1 MDLPYD
7 PLGHMRKIIEQSSA
21 YEQAKKHIETMD
33 PLYHYKKTMGKT
45 AYSAT
50 EEFKSLLKYEREY
63 KQYSEAERI
72 TDRLRKDYEAY
83 QSKPSS
89 LIDAVTANE
98 WRWVESVRRALKPF
112 DPVSDLLDAAA
123 STSALRKYEHL
134 QLDNSLDIL
143 TRTFARP
150 SIADRA
156 SDDWSHLQRI
166 FRTVEELQAER
177 NDWASG
183 GGELTPVEN
192 VDGGSE
198 IVASAVPSNAS
209 TDLQGIETILS
220 SILQELRSSRST
232 PEQKSKFWKEVYPY
246 IFAIILLVMTPIADT
261 YVKRV
266 IDNIDPVQVTQ
277 QARQDD
283 KVMVLQIRA
292 KEIKLTPMLLSEIR
306 FISHRTK
313 DLSLRKSPRRNAEA
327 LPIKIVPGVPVQ
339 VLETKDRWT
348 KVRWTNSNEDFVV
361 EGWVF
366 TRYLKKFG

>member
-1 MDLPYD
+1 MYTHEFTRGSLQVSFFTLIRIDMDLPYD

-21 YEQAKKHIETMD
+21 YEQAKKHIETID
-33 PLYHYKKTMGKT
+33 PLYHYKKNMGTT
-45 AYSAT
+45 AYRAI
-50 EEFKSLLKYEREY
+50 EEFRSLLKYEREY

-72 TDRLRKDYEAY
+72 TDRLRKDYQAY
-83 QSKPSS
+83 QSQPLS
-89 LIDAVTANE
+89 LIDEVTANE
-98 WRWVESVRRALKPF
+98 WRWVESVRKALKPF
-112 DPVSDLLDAAA
+112 NPVSDLLDAAA
-123 STSALRKYEHL
+123 STYALRKYESL

-143 TRTFARP
+143 TRTFARS

-156 SDDWSHLQRI
+156 SDDWSNLQRI

-177 NDWASG
+177 NDWASN

-246 IFAIILLVMTPIADT
+246 IFAILLLVVTPIADT

-283 KVMVLQIRA
+283 KVMVVQLRA
-292 KEIKLTPMLLSEIR
+292 KEIKLTSMLLSEIR
-306 FISHRTK
+306 FISHKTK
-313 DLSLRKSPRRNAEA
+313 DLALRKSPRRNAA
-327 LPIKIVPGVPVQ
+327 TLPIKLVPGAPVQ
-339 VLETKDRWT
+339 
-348 KVRWTNSNEDFVV
+348 
-361 EGWVF
+361 G
-366 TRYLKKFG
+366 